1 MCPNRSHHNCRKS
14 AAVSHNPP
22 YPLLALHDARPSRS
36 LEVVASTDR
45 AVEATGAWWS
55 RAVRFRLGSRDYL
68 NRSCLSFAR
77 RVPCSCGAASSCR
90 VLGNSLAPAPQNG
103 LRNLGPRFCGRTG
116 TRNLGSNRA
125 GISGRHNPRLTFRLP
140 GMEIDFGGIG
150 KEYAA
155 DRAASV
161 CKAMG
166 IRHGLVDLSGDI
178 RLIGPRPDG
187 DPWRIGV
194 RRAAP

>member
-1 MCPNRSHHNCRKS
+1 
-14 AAVSHNPP
+14 
-22 YPLLALHDARPSRS
+22 
-36 LEVVASTDR
+36 
-45 AVEATGAWWS
+45 
-55 RAVRFRLGSRDYL
+55 
-68 NRSCLSFAR
+68 
-77 RVPCSCGAASSCR
+77 
-90 VLGNSLAPAPQNG
+90 
-103 LRNLGPRFCGRTG
+103 
-116 TRNLGSNRA
+116 
-125 GISGRHNPRLTFRLP
+125 
-140 GMEIDFGGIG
+140 MEIDFGGIG